1 MFQDTHPFYNWSNS
15 NWPQQHPRIHLHFY
29 NVKISTEVIFIQSE
43 KWINSFSWKIL
54 VHLCSWICVLLVD
67 VTMKQTWKSEFK
79 KIANTC
85 DVSAGKISLCNDNI
99 HYKIYSWN
107 YCKDSGTKNHA
118 ISCKSLKPC
127 NLIARCVL
135 INCIL
140 FFKLWKV
147 KHLKTIVNKLI
158 NFQLHNLH
166 FHQIKLPESLSFTS
180 IAMITT
186 GHISA
191 FPWQLIITKIS
202 TTNEKGQTYPEK
214 CLGFADNQLNRI
226 TIGFVVVPSD
236 PLWT

>member
-1 MFQDTHPFYNWSNS
+1 MWLWSKHENLNS
-15 NWPQQHPRIHLHFY
+15 KKSPIHVTCLQVKSHCVMTTYITRFIAEIIARIQ
-29 NVKISTEVIFIQSE
+29 VQ
-43 KWINSFSWKIL
+43 
-54 VHLCSWICVLLVD
+54 
-67 VTMKQTWKSEFK
+67 
-79 KIANTC
+79 
-85 DVSAGKISLCNDNI
+85 
-99 HYKIYSWN
+99 
-107 YCKDSGTKNHA
+107 KNQA

-127 NLIARCVL
+127 NLITRCVL

-226 TIGFVVVPSD
+226 TIGFVVVSSD